1 MKLKKY
7 SKYKNSWIDW
17 IWYIPEGWEVRRL
30 KFLINEFIWW
40 WTPKTD
46 DDRFWTDNENGINWI
61 AISDMT
67 NNDKIYKTKKKIS
80 IKWLVDKKLKILKKW
95 TLIYS
100 IFASLWKVSILE
112 IDATTNQAI
121 LWFILSNYVDNI
133 FLKYYLNKLE
143 ATIIALSNANT
154 QNNINLWIVKNISIW
169 LPPLSTQQKI
179 SKFLDSKTQQ
189 IEKLIEKDKK
199 LIELLKEKRVSLINK
214 AVTKGIDDNVKM
226 KDSGIDWIGE
236 IPERWEVKR
245 LFGICKVIRWNS
257 SFKRDELLNEGKYVA
272 LQYWKTYNVDEV
284 NEQFRFFVNNEFYK
298 SSQIVNYWDTIL
310 ISTSE
315 TIEDLWH
322 TVFYNRKNIGLIG
335 GEQIL
340 LKPYNSILYN
350 KYLFYFSRV
359 FTKKLVQFATWVKV
373 FRFNIDD
380 LKIIYLWIPPLSTQ
394 QKIVD
399 FLDKETAKID
409 EHIKKIEK
417 RIELYEEYKKS
428 LIYHVVTGKVEV

>member
-1 MKLKKY
+1 
-7 SKYKNSWIDW
+7 
-17 IWYIPEGWEVRRL
+17 
-30 KFLINEFIWW
+30 
-40 WTPKTD
+40 
-46 DDRFWTDNENGINWI
+46 
-61 AISDMT
+61 
-67 NNDKIYKTKKKIS
+67 
-80 IKWLVDKKLKILKKW
+80 
-95 TLIYS
+95 
-100 IFASLWKVSILE
+100 
-112 IDATTNQAI
+112 
-121 LWFILSNYVDNI
+121 
-133 FLKYYLNKLE
+133 
-143 ATIIALSNANT
+143 
-154 QNNINLWIVKNISIW
+154 
-169 LPPLSTQQKI
+169 
-179 SKFLDSKTQQ
+179 
-189 IEKLIEKDKK
+189 
-199 LIELLKEKRVSLINK
+199 
-214 AVTKGIDDNVKM
+214 VTKGIDDNVKM

-417 RIELYEEYKKS
+417 RIDTIIYVKII
-428 LIYHVVTGKVEV
+428 LI